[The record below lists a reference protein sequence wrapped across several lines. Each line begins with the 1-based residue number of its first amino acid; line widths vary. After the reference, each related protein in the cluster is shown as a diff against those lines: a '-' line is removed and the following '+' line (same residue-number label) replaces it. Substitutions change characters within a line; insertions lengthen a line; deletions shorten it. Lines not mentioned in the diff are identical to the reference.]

1 MVIKVINETEKIPAV
16 LLSFQKLLSK
26 DFICEKKQVD
36 LISDSILDVIEFNK
50 DLYKK
55 LKISFKLKKIKRD
68 VIGGKDTPSEF
79 LSILK
84 NDEAFN
90 KKFLISLKISES
102 KLLISD
108 TNKDF
113 PADLKLGDLMKLLS
127 NNEFGVISIVIDVL
141 LRYNFSSFS
150 FQFGKISDNSRK
162 QFKKEFYKYFDEYLK
177 SYLSAFLIEMT
188 TSSPKKFLNIF
199 WSVLGTLQEQK
210 KLTFTVPSLDRT
222 FSENYSRTSQQF
234 ADFLMS
240 PDAEELLG
248 STNIR
253 LNEIFFNKL
262 IPKTDLENCDQQT
275 KKEIQDYFLERAT
288 KLVRN
293 FNVSNWHSDI
303 EAVTTIV
310 NTATSFSTN
319 LEDNHFNEMVS
330 DVQNYFDSIYQLNP
344 SMIDALKTE
353 DCPICV
359 YGRCVVRGVEMV
371 APLNFDIQSLK
382 LKCPNKKHQLIPKSY
397 HFDISLE

>member
-1 MVIKVINETEKIPAV
+1 MVIKVTNETEKIPTV
-16 LLSFQKLLSK
+16 LLSLQKLLSK
-26 DFICEKKQVD
+26 DFISDKTQVN
-36 LISDSILDVIEFNK
+36 LISDSILDFIEFNSN
-50 DLYKK
+50 LYKK
-55 LKISFKLKKIKRD
+55 LNISFKLKKIKRD
-68 VIGGKDTPSEF
+68 VIGCKDTPSEF

-84 NDEAFN
+84 GDNVFN

-102 KLLISD
+102 ELLISD
-108 TNKDF
+108 TKKDF
-113 PADLKLGDLMKLLS
+113 PVDLKLGDLMKLLS
-127 NNEFGVISIVIDVL
+127 NNDFGVISLITDVL
-141 LRYNFSSFS
+141 FRYNFSSFN
-150 FQFGKISDNSRK
+150 FQFGKISNNSRK

-188 TSSPKKFLNIF
+188 TSSPEKFLDVF

-210 KLTFTVPSLDRT
+210 QLTFTVPSLDRT

-253 LNEIFFNKL
+253 LNEIFFKKV
-262 IPKTDLENCDQQT
+262 IPKTDLENCGQQT

-288 KLVRN
+288 SLVKGSETSDRLK
-293 FNVSNWHSDI
+293 DI
-303 EAVTTIV
+303 ETVTSIV
-310 NTATSFSTN
+310 NAATSFSTS
-319 LEDNHFNEMVS
+319 LEDSHFSEMIAE
-330 DVQNYFDSIYQLNP
+330 VQKYFDHIYQLNT

-382 LKCPNKKHQLIPKSY
+382 LKCPNKKHQLIPKPY
-397 HFDISLE
+397 HFDISLD

>member
-26 DFICEKKQVD
+26 DFICEKNQVD

-50 DLYKK
+50 NLYKK
-55 LKISFKLKKIKRD
+55 LNISFKLKKIKRD

-84 NDEAFN
+84 DDEYFN

-102 KLLISD
+102 ELLISD

-113 PADLKLGDLMKLLS
+113 PTDLKLGDLMKLLS
-127 NNEFGVISIVIDVL
+127 NNEFGVVSLITDVL
-141 LRYNFSSFS
+141 FRYNFSSFN
-150 FQFGKISDNSRK
+150 FQFGKVSDNSRK

-188 TSSPKKFLNIF
+188 TSSPEKFLDVF
-199 WSVLGTLQEQK
+199 WSILGTIQEQK
-210 KLTFTVPSLDRT
+210 QLIFTVQSLNRT
-222 FSENYSRTSQQF
+222 FAENYSRTSQQF
-234 ADFLMS
+234 VDFLMS
-240 PDAEELLG
+240 QKAEELLG
-248 STNIR
+248 NTNIR
-253 LNEIFFNKL
+253 LNDISFKKK
-262 IPKTDLENCDQQT
+262 IPKIDLESCDQQT
-275 KKEIQDYFLERAT
+275 KIEIQNYFLERAT
-288 KLVRN
+288 SLVKASE
-293 FNVSNWHSDI
+293 VSDRLKDI
-303 EAVTTIV
+303 ETVTSIV
-310 NTATSFSTN
+310 NAATSFSTN
-319 LEDNHFNEMVS
+319 LEDSHFSEMIAE
-330 DVQNYFDSIYQLNP
+330 VQKYFDRIYQLNP

-359 YGRCVVRGVEMV
+359 YGRCVVRGVEKV
-371 APLNFDIQSLK
+371 APLNFDTQSLK

-397 HFDISLE
+397 HFDISLD

>member
-1 MVIKVINETEKIPAV
+1 MVIKVTNETEKIPAV

-36 LISDSILDVIEFNK
+36 LVSDSILDVIEFNS

-55 LKISFKLKKIKRD
+55 LNISFKLKKIKRD

-84 NDEAFN
+84 VDNVFN

-102 KLLISD
+102 ELLISD
-108 TNKDF
+108 TEKDF
-113 PADLKLGDLMKLLS
+113 PVDLKLGDLMKLLS
-127 NNEFGVISIVIDVL
+127 NNDFGVISLITDVL
-141 LRYNFSSFS
+141 FRYNFSSFN
-150 FQFGKISDNSRK
+150 FQFGKISNNSRK

-188 TSSPKKFLNIF
+188 TSSPEKFLDVF
-199 WSVLGTLQEQK
+199 WSILGTIQEQK
-210 KLTFTVPSLDRT
+210 QLIFTVSSLNRT
-222 FSENYSRTSQQF
+222 FAENYSRTSQQF

-240 PDAEELLG
+240 PEAEELLG

-262 IPKTDLENCDQQT
+262 IPKTALENCDQQT

-288 KLVRN
+288 KLVRT
-293 FNVSNWHSDI
+293 FDVSNWHSDI

-319 LEDNHFNEMVS
+319 LEDKHFSEMVS
-330 DVQNYFDSIYQLNP
+330 DVQNYFDSIYQI
-344 SMIDALKTE
+344 SSKEIDTVKTE

-359 YGRCVVRGVEMV
+359 YGRCVVRGVEAV
-371 APLNFDIQSLK
+371 APLNFDTQSLK

-397 HFDISLE
+397 HFDISLD